1 MTSPGAKNAAIDAID
16 RDILAELLRDG
27 RISFTDLAARI
38 NLSANA
44 VAERVRRLER
54 TGVIRGYA
62 ARVDP
67 AALGLSLEA
76 YVDVKLRA
84 DTPADRFEAAVER
97 IPGVVQLVLTTGGSD
112 YTLRVACSGQSD
124 LVRLIEALRAAVPIA
139 ETYSRLVLRERAFPI
154 TLVRGAPA
162 AREGPAAGRREREA

>member
-1 MTSPGAKNAAIDAID
+1 MRLPASKNATMDAVD

-44 VAERVRRLER
+44 VADRVRRLER
-54 TGVIRGYA
+54 SGVIRGYA
-62 ARVDP
+62 ARIEP
-67 AALGLSLEA
+67 AALGLPLEA

-84 DTPADRFEAAVER
+84 DTPAERFEAAAER
-97 IPGVVQLVLTTGGSD
+97 IPGIVQLILTTGNSD
-112 YTLRVACSGQSD
+112 YTVRVACADQAD

-139 ETYSRLVLRERAFPI
+139 ETYSRLILRERNLPV
-154 TLVRGAPA
+154 TRHRGTVAH
-162 AREGPAAGRREREA
+162 